1 MDIEARIFYVK
12 SHMYQFGVAEPPAET
27 AHPNR
32 MAVLPCGWSDLL
44 LSSCKNIVNALN
56 VGKEHKATCREGRRQ
71 KHRKRNKYIVE
82 DDIRRSQE

>member
-12 SHMYQFGVAEPPAET
+12 SHMYQFGVAEP
-27 AHPNR
+27 HPNR
-32 MAVLPCGWSDLL
+32 LAVLPCGWSDLL

-82 DDIRRSQE
+82 DDNRRPQE